1 MTPKLGF
8 SNTIY
13 GITVNHHT
21 CVHNIEAS
29 CFPCSDNA
37 PIGFSEVDKITTES
51 IDVYNTIVSQ
61 LLPTPAKSHYTFN
74 LRDLSKVFQG
84 MLMVDGAKVDVS
96 LPLDSISSF
105 SARVVFCPCV
115 FPPVRSSARA
125 FFRPCVFPPVYFSA
139 RRSNWSNFYTNCQR
153 INICYQKYKNS
164 AQSVSSSFIKAEPM
178 CSQKFVNLISLV
190 ML

>member
-1 MTPKLGF
+1 MVLEKPRAPWGGPKGPWVSPIPFMVTL
-8 SNTIY
+8 
-13 GITVNHHT
+13 NHHT

-105 SARVVFCPCV
+105 SARVFSARVFFCPCV
-115 FPPVRSSARA
+115 LLHVRFSARV
-125 FFRPCVFPPVYFSA
+125 FFRPCVFPPCIFLPA
-139 RRSNWSNFYTNCQR
+139 APIGATFTQ
-153 INICYQKYKNS
+153 I
-164 AQSVSSSFIKAEPM
+164 VSG
-178 CSQKFVNLISLV
+178 
-190 ML
+190 